1 VPSGAKVIVTL
12 APIASKSVGPLPPS
26 KVKMAA

>member
-1 VPSGAKVIVTL
+1 VIVTL